1 MATQENRKVINIEE
15 EKVKDGPP
23 GYDLGDIAVSS
34 QMIKLNAFY
43 LLDYCDD
50 LMNDDFLKDS
60 LLNTGGVR

>member
-43 LLDYCDD
+43 ILDYCDD

>member
-50 LMNDDFLKDS
+50 LLNDDFLKDS

>member
-50 LMNDDFLKDS
+50 LLNEDFLKDS